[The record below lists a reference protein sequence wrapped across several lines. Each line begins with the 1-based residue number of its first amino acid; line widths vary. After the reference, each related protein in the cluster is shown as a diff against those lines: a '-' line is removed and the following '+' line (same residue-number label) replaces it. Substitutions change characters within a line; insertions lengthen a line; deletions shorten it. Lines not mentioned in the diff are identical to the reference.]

1 MTILVKNGRVI
12 DPTNDVDDVLDVVV
26 EGDRVA
32 QVGRDLREDGAE
44 VVDAGGMVVGPGFV
58 DLHTH
63 LREPGQEH
71 KETIESG
78 CEAASRGGFTT
89 VCAMPN
95 TAPVIDN
102 RGQIESVLD
111 RARGTAVRVLP
122 IGAITRGSAGSELAD
137 LAEMAGA
144 GAVAFSDDGRPVAD
158 AALMRRALEYSLG
171 LARPIIDHCEDP
183 QLSRGGVMNEGWVST
198 RLGLAGIPA
207 QAEEAAVARN
217 IQLVEL
223 TGARLHL
230 AHVSTRGSVELM
242 RRAKEK
248 GLPVTAEVTPH
259 HLTLTEE
266 LVLGD
271 ASPSPGQPLPL
282 APSPSH
288 GEGGSR
294 AYDTFAKVNP
304 PLRTQADVDACV
316 EALADGTIDCIATDH
331 APHAREDK
339 LCEFDTAA
347 FGISGL
353 ETAFG
358 LVYSLVEDGRLA
370 LPQLIERLTIG
381 PARALGLE
389 RVVPGIGSL
398 TEGSPADIAIF
409 DLNESWLVE
418 PETFASKGKN
428 TPLGGW
434 TLKGRIKATIAGG
447 SIAWSELREVAAVG

>member
-1 MTILVKNGRVI
+1 M
-12 DPTNDVDDVLDVVV
+12 
-26 EGDRVA
+26 
-32 QVGRDLREDGAE
+32 
-44 VVDAGGMVVGPGFV
+44 
-58 DLHTH
+58 
-63 LREPGQEH
+63 
-71 KETIESG
+71 
-78 CEAASRGGFTT
+78 
-89 VCAMPN
+89 
-95 TAPVIDN
+95 
-102 RGQIESVLD
+102 
-111 RARGTAVRVLP
+111 
-122 IGAITRGSAGSELAD
+122 
-137 LAEMAGA
+137 
-144 GAVAFSDDGRPVAD
+144 
-158 AALMRRALEYSLG
+158 
-171 LARPIIDHCEDP
+171 
-183 QLSRGGVMNEGWVST
+183 
-198 RLGLAGIPA
+198 
-207 QAEEAAVARN
+207 
-217 IQLVEL
+217 
-223 TGARLHL
+223 HL
-230 AHVSTRGSVELM
+230 AHVSTRGSIELVK
-242 RRAKEK
+242 RAKEK
-248 GLPVTAEVTPH
+248 GLAITAEVTPH
-259 HLTLTEE
+259 HLALTEE
-266 LVLGD
+266 LVLGR
-271 ASPSPGQPLPL
+271 
-282 APSPSH
+282 SPSH
-288 GEGGSR
+288 GEGEYA

-370 LPQLIERLTIG
+370 LPQLIERLTTG